1 LCACVKKGDLFTV
14 QLLECTPY
22 QQAKYSIL
30 HKLKTPKGAHIQA
43 VVLIF
48 ESGKTFA
55 FAKHYMSV

>member
-1 LCACVKKGDLFTV
+1 M
-14 QLLECTPY
+14 Y